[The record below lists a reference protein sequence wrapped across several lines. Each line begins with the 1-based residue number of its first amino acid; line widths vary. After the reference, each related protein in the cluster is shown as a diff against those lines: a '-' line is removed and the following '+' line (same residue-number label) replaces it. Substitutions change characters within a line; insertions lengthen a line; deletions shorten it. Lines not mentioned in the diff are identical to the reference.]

1 MLGSFVL
8 TKPAV
13 QILRAIVENF
23 EAKKTTLT
31 EWLNYNASSANGSHL
46 TYLDFSTE
54 FVWYE
59 SKKGCKSFADI
70 RTVNQ
75 IVHDTYRS
83 ACEASGLLGDDREW
97 SAVLEEASVSAT
109 SSQLRCLFAHILSY
123 CTVTN
128 PLALWE
134 NHWKLMGDDIP
145 LRAAANLNMS
155 DLHINA
161 DDLHNFVLYE
171 VEILLNQC
179 SKLIS
184 DFPLPSLPA
193 DLLADLANRLIMEE
207 RNYDRTVLNIERLEL
222 ERQMNSKQNQI
233 YDRITTASLN
243 EQTEHVFVYG
253 HGGTGKTFSW
263 KAIITALR
271 SRGKIVLA
279 VASSGIASLLL
290 PSGRTAHSRFKL
302 PLVITDE
309 SMCNIKKNTHM
320 TILLQNT
327 DLIVWDEVPMNDKR
341 CFEALDR
348 SLQDILGNTEEF
360 FGGKSVILGGD
371 FKQMLPIQTKGG
383 KSAILGACITT
394 SHLWQRFKVFILAE
408 NMRLLRPGLTP
419 SMRFCIPDDE
429 NGLANLISFI
439 YPRESLQNPSA
450 VDLHQK
456 AIVCPKNDAAD
467 TINSL
472 IVDMVDGP
480 VTTYCSYDT
489 ATPHGNDGGEAELLY
504 PAEYLNTL
512 NYPGLPPHELHLKKG
527 VPAILLR
534 NINIAGG
541 LCNGTRMI
549 IT

>member
-1 MLGSFVL
+1 
-8 TKPAV
+8 
-13 QILRAIVENF
+13 
-23 EAKKTTLT
+23 
-31 EWLNYNASSANGSHL
+31 
-46 TYLDFSTE
+46 
-54 FVWYE
+54 
-59 SKKGCKSFADI
+59 
-70 RTVNQ
+70 
-75 IVHDTYRS
+75 
-83 ACEASGLLGDDREW
+83 
-97 SAVLEEASVSAT
+97 
-109 SSQLRCLFAHILSY
+109 
-123 CTVTN
+123 
-128 PLALWE
+128 
-134 NHWKLMGDDIP
+134 MGDDIP

-155 DLHINA
+155 HLHINT
-161 DDLHNFVLYE
+161 DDQHNFVLYE

-179 SKLIS
+179 SKSIS
-184 DFPLPSLPA
+184 DFALPSLPA

-207 RNYDRTVLNIERLEL
+207 RNYDRAVLNAERLEL
-222 ERQMNSKQNQI
+222 ERQMNSKQKQI
-233 YDRITTASLN
+233 YDLITSASLN

-253 HGGTGKTFSW
+253 HGGTGKAFLW

-279 VASSGIASLLL
+279 VASSGIASLFL
-290 PSGRTAHSRFKL
+290 PSGRTTHSRFKL
-302 PLVITDE
+302 PLVITNE
-309 SMCNIKKNTHM
+309 SMCNVKKNTQM
-320 TILLQNT
+320 ATLLQNT
-327 DLIVWDEVPMNDKR
+327 DFIVWDEVPMNNKR

-348 SLQDILGNTEEF
+348 SLRDILGDTEEF
-360 FGGKSVILGGD
+360 FGGKS
-371 FKQMLPIQTKGG
+371 TKGG
-383 KSAILGACITT
+383 KLAILGASIMT

-450 VDLHQK
+450 FDLQQK

-472 IVDMVDGP
+472 IVDMVDGS

-527 VPAILLR
+527 VLAILLR
-534 NINIAGG
+534 NINIACG